1 MLNSLFHSCTLLPE
15 TENFKNIFIFSLLK
29 KKKKKVDALKSGFQF
44 LIFLSCANSSY
55 ITINVS
61 LLEGFRSHTLSVPKV
76 PILKYTYD
84 TD

>member
-44 LIFLSCANSSY
+44 LIFLSCVNSSY

-61 LLEGFRSHTLSVPKV
+61 LLEGFHSHTLSVPKV
-76 PILKYTYD
+76 LFYEI
-84 TD
+84 